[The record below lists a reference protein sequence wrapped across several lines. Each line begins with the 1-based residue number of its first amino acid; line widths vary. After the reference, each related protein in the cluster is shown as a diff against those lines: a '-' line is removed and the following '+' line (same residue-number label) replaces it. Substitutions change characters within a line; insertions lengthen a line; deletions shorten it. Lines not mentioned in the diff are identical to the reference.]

1 MTAPKTTTRRAGRVA
16 RRAGRLRRPAAV
28 LAFGFGSALVLA
40 AAVPLPAAAQSSQ
53 SIAVRAPAPGHAVD
67 ARYCAPSPGF
77 TRTATLTVPSTAG
90 PAVTAADGLRV
101 TLRSDRG
108 IVLADGLSAD
118 ELRRTRIDLGRLAAD
133 ESACVVLTAQMP
145 TTADDSFRTAAG
157 EVTLRVDSEGIR
169 PGGAL
174 AATGMNG
181 DHLAVAVVAGLA
193 LILVAGLLLI
203 GGAHG
208 RARRLACVAVCTCG
222 VLVVGAL
229 AVGSWAAFTD
239 KAVVTVAASGQF
251 GIAVRDSAGIARLPR
266 DGRVTVSYVDTG
278 DLVPGN
284 TAVLT
289 LAVFNNSLAADGRMA
304 LRLTAAGT
312 LAPFARYSVSMDADG
327 SSSVLAGTPDTPA
340 TGVAMSGDGL
350 RADLGLVAAA
360 GIRLA
365 DGDTVPS
372 SAARAVRT
380 LTVKLHLLD
389 DPRLHDLTGGDL
401 ALHLEV
407 VGRSA

>member
-1 MTAPKTTTRRAGRVA
+1 MTALTTTRRAGRLA
-16 RRAGRLRRPAAV
+16 RRAGRVRRRAAI
-28 LAFGFGSALVLA
+28 LALGFGTALVFA
-40 AAVPLPAAAQSSQ
+40 AAVPLPAAAQSTQ
-53 SIAVRAPAPGHAVD
+53 SIAVRAPAPGHTVD

-77 TRTATLTVPSTAG
+77 ARTATLTVPSTAG
-90 PAVTAADGLRV
+90 PAVTAEHGLRV

-108 IVLADGLSAD
+108 VVLADGLGAD
-118 ELRRTRIDLGRLAAD
+118 ELRRIRIDLGRLASD
-133 ESACVVLTAQMP
+133 ESACVVLTARMP

-157 EVTLRVDSEGIR
+157 EVTLRVDSEGML
-169 PGGAL
+169 PGGVL

-181 DHLAVAVVAGLA
+181 DHLTVAAAAGAA

-203 GGAHG
+203 GGTRR

-239 KAVVTVAASGQF
+239 KAAVAVAASGQF

-312 LAPFARYSVSMDADG
+312 LAPFVRYSVSMDADG

>member
-1 MTAPKTTTRRAGRVA
+1 MTAPTTTRRAGRVA

-90 PAVTAADGLRV
+90 PAVTAEDGLRF

-203 GGAHG
+203 GGAHR

-284 TAVLT
+284 TAVLS
-289 LAVFNNSLAADGRMA
+289 LAVLNNSLAADGRMA